1 MEQAKYAVASRRRSA
16 ARWFALALLV
26 IAAPGCS
33 HDATRQAEPEPEP
46 IARIPFSV
54 DETGL
59 PTFDARID
67 GAPVRLFIDTGGY
80 KPIALKQDVIR
91 RLGLSYDDGSSS
103 ANDAQGRP
111 YATRPFTTTH
121 FQAGSLALSPVHGAD
136 LPNLG
141 THAYPQDGYLGYGV
155 LKNHALVI
163 DYAKGELL
171 MYAPTA
177 GSTVLARECGGKTFD
192 FEIKNAVIQATVE
205 TDVGPRIFQF
215 DTGSNRNI
223 VRPAPTTAATQEM
236 QAEVTYKRFRL
247 GNAKLEPMS
256 FRVIPYRAPD
266 VDGVLGR
273 EFFAAHRV
281 CLDLD
286 TGKGSIR

>member
-1 MEQAKYAVASRRRSA
+1 MEQGKYTVASRRQSA
-16 ARWFALALLV
+16 ARWFALALLAV
-26 IAAPGCS
+26 AAAGCS
-33 HDATRQAEPEPEP
+33 HDATRQARPEP

-59 PTFDARID
+59 PTFGAQVD
-67 GAPVRLFIDTGGY
+67 GASVRLFIDTGGY

-91 RLGLSYDDGSSS
+91 RLGLSYDNGSSG
-103 ANDAQGRP
+103 ANDAQGRA
-111 YATRPFTTTH
+111 YTTRPFTATN
-121 FQAGSLALSPVHGAD
+121 FRAGSLALSPAHGAD
-136 LPNLG
+136 LPDLG

-155 LKNHALVI
+155 LKNHVLVI
-163 DYAKGELL
+163 DYARGELL

-177 GSTVLARECGGKTFD
+177 GSAILAHECGGKTFD
-192 FEIKNAVIQATVE
+192 FEIRNAVIQATVE
-205 TDVGPRIFQF
+205 TNVGPRIFQF
-215 DTGSNRNI
+215 DTGANRNI
-223 VRPAPTTAATQEM
+223 VRSAFTTAATQGM
-236 QAEVTYKRFRL
+236 QAEVTFKRFRL
-247 GNAKLEPMS
+247 GNAKLGPIS

-286 TGKGSIR
+286 AGKGAIR

>member
-1 MEQAKYAVASRRRSA
+1 MEQGKYAVASRRGPA
-16 ARWFALALLV
+16 PRWFALALLA
-26 IAAPGCS
+26 IATVGCS
-33 HDATRQAEPEPEP
+33 RDATRQARPEP

-54 DETGL
+54 DKTGL
-59 PTFDARID
+59 PTFDAQVD
-67 GAPVRLFIDTGGY
+67 GASVRLFVDTGGY

-91 RLGLSYDDGSSS
+91 RLGLSYDNGSSG
-103 ANDAQGRP
+103 ANDAQGRV
-111 YATRPFTTTH
+111 YTTRPFTANY
-121 FQAGSLALSPVHGAD
+121 FRAGSLALSPAHGAD
-136 LPNLG
+136 LPDLG

-171 MYAPTA
+171 MYAPAA
-177 GSTVLARECGGKTFD
+177 GSAMLARECGRKTFD
-192 FEIKNAVIQATVE
+192 FVIRNAVIQATVE
-205 TDVGPRIFQF
+205 TDAGPRIFQF
-215 DTGSNRNI
+215 DTGANRNI
-223 VRPAPTTAATQEM
+223 VRSALTTAAEQETQT
-236 QAEVTYKRFRL
+236 EVTFKHFRL
-247 GNAKLEPMS
+247 GNTNLGPMS

-286 TGKGSIR
+286 AGKGAIR